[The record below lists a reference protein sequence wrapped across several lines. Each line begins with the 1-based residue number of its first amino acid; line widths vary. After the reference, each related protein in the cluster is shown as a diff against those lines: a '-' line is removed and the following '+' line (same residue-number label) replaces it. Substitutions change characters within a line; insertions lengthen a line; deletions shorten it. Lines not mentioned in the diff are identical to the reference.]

1 MGSSYRLVGN
11 LYYKKMIDSAEVQ
24 AFITLYS
31 LSRGFSGMA
40 KEGGA
45 KIPPP
50 SFAPEKRVVERYERS
65 GGIR

>member
-1 MGSSYRLVGN
+1 
-11 LYYKKMIDSAEVQ
+11 MIDSAEVQ